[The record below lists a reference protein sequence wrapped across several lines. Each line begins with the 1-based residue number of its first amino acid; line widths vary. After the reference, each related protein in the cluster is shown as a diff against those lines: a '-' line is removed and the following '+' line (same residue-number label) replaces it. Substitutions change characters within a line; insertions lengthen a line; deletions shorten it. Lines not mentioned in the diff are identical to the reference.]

1 MIQIETTA
9 RDQSTDSNHWPVYGS
24 NRNTLWRWLVL
35 YWQKTRM
42 NLETLVRGLYMQ
54 FVRGVYIL
62 CLA

>member
-9 RDQSTDSNHWPVYGS
+9 RDQSTDSNQWAAYGS
-24 NRNTLWRWLVL
+24 NRNTSWRWLVL
-35 YWQKTRM
+35 WWQKTM